1 MIQYLIAGLVGGAV
15 ALAKKPKKME
25 RGGRLDEE
33 DIKDRLYDMGVDYE
47 DLMENAGMDLDA
59 IQDQYLGYVF
69 DPITATWG
77 RGYAQGGVND
87 GSDEILFVKEDDESM
102 ELYIFKNANGNY
114 TWRIL
119 YDGEIQEE
127 GSEPTKSEATSACIE
142 ALGYYRV
149 RYAQGGRLRN
159 IDGGRIIMQQ
169 ARSFNTYAEPVS
181 KEVEQSAKDFV
192 YRLDA
197 LFETL
202 SLPHIKHYGWNG
214 SSFEAVGS
222 YDIFIEKGD
231 DYNPETRY
239 ILDRDYHDAIEKA
252 LKFMCDL
259 TGAKLEE
266 YDREAPNVTGS
277 VATIDIDAMVEAQ
290 EQERAKLRK
299 RFGFE

>member
-1 MIQYLIAGLVGGAV
+1 
-15 ALAKKPKKME
+15 
-25 RGGRLDEE
+25 
-33 DIKDRLYDMGVDYE
+33 
-47 DLMENAGMDLDA
+47 
-59 IQDQYLGYVF
+59 
-69 DPITATWG
+69 
-77 RGYAQGGVND
+77 
-87 GSDEILFVKEDDESM
+87 
-102 ELYIFKNANGNY
+102 
-114 TWRIL
+114 
-119 YDGEIQEE
+119 
-127 GSEPTKSEATSACIE
+127 
-142 ALGYYRV
+142 
-149 RYAQGGRLRN
+149 
-159 IDGGRIIMQQ
+159 MQQ

-181 KEVEQSAKDFV
+181 EEVEQSAKEFV

-259 TGAKLEE
+259 TGAKLDE
-266 YDREAPNVTGS
+266 YDREAPDVTGS